1 LHGTQVRINKWPSEA
16 RGVKLCFKKMFKD
29 DPTFVT
35 SRTYLVLVELNPWVQ
50 GSLRPVR
57 YWVPGFRGADKSFV
71 VVLLLLRTSGL
82 YDSLLVMNQLKVK

>member
-1 LHGTQVRINKWPSEA
+1 
-16 RGVKLCFKKMFKD
+16 MFKD
-29 DPTFVT
+29 DPTFVTFVT

-57 YWVPGFRGADKSFV
+57 YWVPGFRGAFFKLLLLLLFFFFFFL
-71 VVLLLLRTSGL
+71 LLLLRTSGL